1 MNQNIRRKYPYLLL
15 FIAIALYIVGLL
27 ILPDVVVLQG
37 NLETGEVTKS
47 MPTALAMLIPLAFM
61 GILNILQIRRDAA
74 GKKGYMAMY
83 LSLLGFI
90 MYIVLYA
97 LNIKI

>member
-15 FIAIALYIVGLL
+15 FIAIALYIAGLL